1 MPFSPLVDWVENGNA
16 PATILGT
23 APATEPRSPAVRAR
37 SARILPSRSTRAPA
51 ASSSPRASSVTSTGI
66 GRGTTMK
73 TTTTAMATALADCAA
88 RSAKNAA
95 LALAKERPE
104 MGKVRA
110 ARELRG
116 RGIHLSPSAVH
127 TIWKQ
132 HGLATSYDRLRRGR
146 AALSES
152 QRACRAVPPSAAA
165 SPRVPARNGSGNHP
179 RREELIAAAAKIF
192 SARGYQGA
200 SLREI
205 CAAAGILAGSM
216 YHHFRSKED
225 LFVSVHA
232 QGFLHLNEVVDRA
245 LEGKTEP
252 WGRLEAACAAHLTLL
267 VGSPDASLVTGT
279 SLFHTAP
286 PALQRRLNRDRDAYE
301 ARYTALIDGLGLAA
315 DVDRSVVRLNLL
327 GALNWTRMWYRP
339 GKRNPKELAHH
350 LVQVM
355 LHRSL
360 GAPGRDKR
368 AQQAR

>member
-1 MPFSPLVDWVENGNA
+1 MN
-16 PATILGT
+16 
-23 APATEPRSPAVRAR
+23 
-37 SARILPSRSTRAPA
+37 
-51 ASSSPRASSVTSTGI
+51 
-66 GRGTTMK
+66 
-73 TTTTAMATALADCAA
+73 AA
-88 RSAKNAA
+88 RTAKNAA
-95 LALAKERPE
+95 LALARERPE
-104 MGKVRA
+104 IGKVRA

-116 RGIHLSPSAVH
+116 RGIQLSATAVH

-152 QRACRAVPPSAAA
+152 QRARLRRATISRRLIVRAG
-165 SPRVPARNGSGNHP
+165 ARAGANGSGNHP

-252 WGRLEAACAAHLTLL
+252 WDRLEAAIGAHLTEL
-267 VGSPDASLVTGT
+267 VERTDVVAVTSA
-279 SLFHTAP
+279 SLFHVESSR
-286 PALQRRLNRDRDAYE
+286 LQRRLNREREAYE
-301 ARYTALIDGLGLAA
+301 QRFRKLIQALPLPPN
-315 DVDRSVVRLNLL
+315 VERSLLRLTLL
-327 GALNWTRMWYRP
+327 GAINWTRVWYRP
-339 GKRNPKELAHH
+339 GKRTPQQIAHH
-350 LVQVM
+350 LVGSILRQR
-355 LHRSL
+355 L
-360 GAPGRDKR
+360 
-368 AQQAR
+368 

>member
-1 MPFSPLVDWVENGNA
+1 LSTARNA
-16 PATILGT
+16 
-23 APATEPRSPAVRAR
+23 
-37 SARILPSRSTRAPA
+37 
-51 ASSSPRASSVTSTGI
+51 
-66 GRGTTMK
+66 K
-73 TTTTAMATALADCAA
+73 T
-88 RSAKNAA
+88 AA
-95 LALAKERPE
+95 LALARERPE

-116 RGIHLSPSAVH
+116 RGIQLSATAVH

-152 QRACRAVPPSAAA
+152 QRARLRRATISRRLIVRAG
-165 SPRVPARNGSGNHP
+165 ARAGANGSGNHP

-232 QGFLHLNEVVDRA
+232 EGFRHLNEVVDRA

-252 WGRLEAACAAHLTLL
+252 WDRLEAAIGAHLTEL
-267 VGSPDASLVTGT
+267 VERTDVVAVTSA
-279 SLFHTAP
+279 SLFHMESSR
-286 PALQRRLNRDRDAYE
+286 LQRRLNREREAYE
-301 ARYTALIDGLGLAA
+301 QRFRKLIQALPLPPNVERSLLRLA
-315 DVDRSVVRLNLL
+315 LL
-327 GALNWTRMWYRP
+327 GAINWTRVWYRP
-339 GKRNPKELAHH
+339 GKRTPQQIAHH
-350 LVQVM
+350 LVGSILRQR
-355 LHRSL
+355 L
-360 GAPGRDKR
+360 
-368 AQQAR
+368 

>member
-1 MPFSPLVDWVENGNA
+1 LSTARNA
-16 PATILGT
+16 
-23 APATEPRSPAVRAR
+23 
-37 SARILPSRSTRAPA
+37 
-51 ASSSPRASSVTSTGI
+51 
-66 GRGTTMK
+66 K
-73 TTTTAMATALADCAA
+73 T
-88 RSAKNAA
+88 AA
-95 LALAKERPE
+95 LALARERPE

-116 RGIHLSPSAVH
+116 RGIQLSATAVH

-152 QRACRAVPPSAAA
+152 QRARLRRATISRRLIVRAG
-165 SPRVPARNGSGNHP
+165 ARAGANGSGNHP

-232 QGFLHLNEVVDRA
+232 EGFRHLNEVVDRA

-252 WGRLEAACAAHLTLL
+252 WDRLEAAIGAHLTEL
-267 VGSPDASLVTGT
+267 VERTDVVAVTSA
-279 SLFHTAP
+279 SLFHLESSR
-286 PALQRRLNRDRDAYE
+286 LQRRLNREREAYE
-301 ARYTALIDGLGLAA
+301 QRFRKLIQALPLPPNVERSLLRLA
-315 DVDRSVVRLNLL
+315 LL
-327 GALNWTRMWYRP
+327 GAINWTRVWYRP
-339 GKRNPKELAHH
+339 GKRTPQQIAHH
-350 LVQVM
+350 LVGSILRQR
-355 LHRSL
+355 L
-360 GAPGRDKR
+360 
-368 AQQAR
+368 

>member
-1 MPFSPLVDWVENGNA
+1 LSTARNA
-16 PATILGT
+16 
-23 APATEPRSPAVRAR
+23 
-37 SARILPSRSTRAPA
+37 
-51 ASSSPRASSVTSTGI
+51 
-66 GRGTTMK
+66 K
-73 TTTTAMATALADCAA
+73 T
-88 RSAKNAA
+88 AA
-95 LALAKERPE
+95 LALARERPE

-116 RGIHLSPSAVH
+116 RGIQLSATAVH

-152 QRACRAVPPSAAA
+152 QRARLRRATISRRLIVRAG
-165 SPRVPARNGSGNHP
+165 ARAGANGSGSHP

-252 WGRLEAACAAHLTLL
+252 WDRLEAAIGAHLTEL
-267 VGSPDASLVTGT
+267 VERTDVVAVTSA
-279 SLFHTAP
+279 SLFHMESSR
-286 PALQRRLNRDRDAYE
+286 LQRRLNRERQAYE
-301 ARYTALIDGLGLAA
+301 LRFRKLILALPLAPS
-315 DVDRSVVRLNLL
+315 VDRSLLRLTLL
-327 GALNWTRMWYRP
+327 GAINWTRVWYRP
-339 GKRNPKELAHH
+339 GKRTPQQIAHH
-350 LVQVM
+350 LVSSILRQR
-355 LHRSL
+355 L
-360 GAPGRDKR
+360 
-368 AQQAR
+368 